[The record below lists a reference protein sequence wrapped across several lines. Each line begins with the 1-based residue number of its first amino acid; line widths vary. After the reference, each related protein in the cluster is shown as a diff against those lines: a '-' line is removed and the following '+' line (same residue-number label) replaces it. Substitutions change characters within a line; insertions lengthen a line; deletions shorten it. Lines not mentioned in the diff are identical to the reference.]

1 MHIVGHVELRH
12 LRAAVAVADH
22 LHFGRAAAELGIAQP
37 PLSQAIKALERELG
51 VSLFDRGTRHVR
63 LTPAGE
69 HFVADA
75 RGALALAARAET
87 RARSAGR
94 GDIGE
99 LSVGMVG
106 SAALHPLP
114 AVLRAYRTRHPDV
127 VVRFSE
133 LPTATQIER
142 LRAHALDVG
151 FVRPPLPSPA
161 DADFALLPVS
171 REPLL
176 VVLPSDHR
184 LADRQRLHIRSLA
197 DEPFVRF
204 PRHLG
209 VGLYDQITTLCRHS
223 GGFEPRVVQE
233 AIQMQTIVGLVAAGC
248 GVSIVP
254 GSVGALT
261 GLGAVFAQLVPT
273 TAPTELALAVPRHGV
288 SPVTANFVAVARDV
302 TQVPKTG

>member
-1 MHIVGHVELRH
+1 MELRH

-37 PLSQAIKALERELG
+37 PLSQAVKALERELG
-51 VSLFDRGTRHVR
+51 VSLFDRDTRHVR

-69 HFVADA
+69 LFVADA
-75 RGALALAARAET
+75 RDALAMVARAET

-106 SAALHPLP
+106 STTLRLLP
-114 AVLRAYRTRHPDV
+114 ALLSAYRTRYPDV

-161 DADFALLPVS
+161 EAELVLLPVA

-176 VVLPSDHR
+176 VVLPAGHR
-184 LADRQRLHIRSLA
+184 LADRQRLHVRSLA
-197 DEPFVRF
+197 GEPFVRF

-209 VGLYDQITTLCRHS
+209 AGLYDQITALCRHA
-223 GGFEPRVVQE
+223 GGFEPRVAQQ
-233 AIQMQTIVGLVAAGC
+233 AIQMQTIVGLVSAGC
-248 GVSIVP
+248 GISIVP
-254 GSVGALT
+254 GSVAALT
-261 GLGAVFAQLVPT
+261 GLGAVFAELMPAASPV
-273 TAPTELALAVPRHGV
+273 ELALAVPRHGV
-288 SPVTANFVAVARDV
+288 SPVAANFVAVARDV
-302 TQVPKTG
+302 TNAPGQQ